1 MEKVSPSEAWGRAAV
16 KVEPRWPASL
26 ALLSCAALNLAL
38 PGKFTLGPPWLIP
51 VLELAILI
59 PVYISSPN
67 RTADESR
74 WQGIF
79 ANTMISIAN
88 IANVA
93 SLLLL
98 VHIIVFDAKSTTGPE
113 LLYSSLAIWVSNILV
128 FSLWY
133 WELDRGGP
141 DGRLRDDHPAPDFLF
156 PQMVTPDCT
165 HEEWT
170 PKFVDYLY
178 LGFTNATAF
187 SPTDVMPL
195 SGMAKMLMLAE
206 AVVSLATITIVASR
220 AINIIS

>member
-1 MEKVSPSEAWGRAAV
+1 MQESTRSKAWGRAA
-16 KVEPRWPASL
+16 KSEPRWPASL
-26 ALLSCAALNLAL
+26 ALLGVALLNYLL
-38 PGKFTLGPPWLIP
+38 PGKFTLGPPWLVP

-79 ANTMISIAN
+79 ANTMIAIAN

-93 SLLLL
+93 SLILL
-98 VHIIVFDAKSTTGPE
+98 VHLIVFDSKSTTGPE

-165 HEEWT
+165 IETWA
-170 PKFVDYLY
+170 PGFIDYLY

-195 SGMAKMLMLAE
+195 SRLAKMLMLAE
-206 AVVSLATITIVASR
+206 AIVSLATITIVASR